1 MQARAGPGREQ
12 FPGLAGA
19 GAGGQHQYLG
29 GGGRPPDP
37 PHRLAAPLAGHAQV
51 EQDEVGPQ
59 RAHDPD
65 RLGAGGRVP
74 DDGDPRLGAQ
84 QFAECVTD
92 QAVVVRYDDA
102 YRWRCHAR
110 APDDR
115 GLTSQEER
123 TSTRQP

>member
-1 MQARAGPGREQ
+1 MQARVGPGGEQ

-19 GAGGQHQYLG
+19 AAGGQHQYLG
-29 GGGRPPDP
+29 GGSRAPDP
-37 PHRLAAPLAGHAQV
+37 PDRLAAPLTGHAQV

-74 DDGDPRLGAQ
+74 DHVDPCLRAQ

-92 QAVVVRYDDA
+92 QGVVVRYDDT
-102 YRWRCHAR
+102 YRWRCHDKS
-110 APDDR
+110 P
-115 GLTSQEER
+115 
-123 TSTRQP
+123 